1 MNFSP
6 SWGKRSMS
14 ARPLLAE
21 EAMEGAADM
30 EEVTCEARR
39 AVVELLAQR
48 LKAEMAALDECEEPR
63 RRRVPKM

>member
-48 LKAEMAALDECEEPR
+48 LKVISCCAPG
-63 RRRVPKM
+63 RVGKGT

>member
-1 MNFSP
+1 
-6 SWGKRSMS
+6 MS

-48 LKAEMAALDECEEPR
+48 LKVISCCAPG
-63 RRRVPKM
+63 RVGKGT